1 MEELTRRVVA
11 TTALDP
17 SIAKAAIGHVLLFLN
32 DKVPDGHVDEFIART
47 PLAQEFMEAAC
58 ATGDGGVTQVI
69 EGMTSFI
76 GHGRADLNILAGKL
90 ERLGLDESQI
100 ANLLKEV
107 VARAEV
113 LIGADGV
120 AKIKAILPA
129 LAERSGHIEEMRRSA

>member
-1 MEELTRRVVA
+1 MEELATRVVA

-17 SIAKAAIGHVLLFLN
+17 SVAKAAIGHVLLFLR
-32 DKVPDGHVDEFIART
+32 DEVPGGHVDEFIART
-47 PLAQEFMEAAC
+47 PLAREFTEAAC

-69 EGMTSFI
+69 EGMTSFV
-76 GHGRADLNILAGKL
+76 GHGRVDLNILAGKL
-90 ERLGLDESQI
+90 ARLGLDDRQI
-100 ANLLKEV
+100 ASLLNEV